1 MAGMSENIVSN
12 LAATS
17 LGTNT
22 PPRVSG
28 SVGKALVPS
37 PVESHAIDRV
47 ASWLAL
53 FAGIAL
59 AGLLIA
65 GRDDLARLADGGDAW
80 LLIALAVT
88 LALLV
93 AALAVRTIISPMIG
107 NQLRELAEVAE
118 AVAGGDL
125 TKRSAA
131 ATEGGQ
137 LGRLARAMVA
147 MTQELRDVAALLAS
161 TSAESSRLSTD
172 ITHGTEHMAQAASG
186 IAETAGTLSEQASAM
201 AGTIQHLTSDAARL
215 SSVALTVTAGAR
227 DGTARNARLRTM
239 ASQNHDRL
247 DDSARQLEELA
258 AGVRE
263 SAEATESLAHATEQ
277 IRQFVVLVQ
286 KIARQSKLLALNAAM
301 EAARAGEQGEGFA
314 VVANEVRRLAASAA
328 EAAEHTDA
336 LMKDVVSTMAT
347 ARSTG
352 AKTLVSVTE
361 VQRATELGRG
371 SFSQVESAVEE
382 AEGWMSA
389 IAESASAGSTLASEI
404 TRRLDSLT
412 AGTQSFASAMQDVA
426 AASEEQSASTQ
437 EIAAAAAHLTAAA
450 ERVQH
455 ATRSF
460 RS

>member
-22 PPRVSG
+22 RPSG
-28 SVGKALVPS
+28 ASAVVPTTAGTHVIDRLAGWLAVGSGFALV
-37 PVESHAIDRV
+37 VLLVAGRETLARMV
-47 ASWLAL
+47 AS
-53 FAGIAL
+53 
-59 AGLLIA
+59 
-65 GRDDLARLADGGDAW
+65 GGVW
-80 LLIALAVT
+80 LLIALAIA
-88 LALLV
+88 LALLS
-93 AALAVRTIISPMIG
+93 AAVIFRVVISPMVG

-118 AVAGGDL
+118 AVAAGDL
-125 TKRSAA
+125 TKPPDAA
-131 ATEGGQ
+131 REGGQ

-147 MTQELRDVAALLAS
+147 MTNALRDVSALLTS

-186 IAETAGTLSEQASAM
+186 IAETAGTLSQEASGM
-201 AGTIQHLTSDAARL
+201 AATIQHLTTDATRL
-215 SSVALTVTAGAR
+215 SAVAETVTTGAR
-227 DGTARNARLRTM
+227 EGAARNARLQSL
-239 ASQNHDRL
+239 ASENHVRL
-247 DDSARQLEELA
+247 DESARQLEELV
-258 AGVRE
+258 AGVRD
-263 SAEATESLAHATEQ
+263 SAAATESLAQATDQ

-328 EAAEHTDA
+328 EAAEHTND
-336 LMKDVVSTMAT
+336 LMKDVLSTMQT
-347 ARSTG
+347 ARATG
-352 AKTLVSVTE
+352 ARTLTSVAE
-361 VQRATELGRG
+361 VQRATELGRS
-371 SFSQVESAVEE
+371 SFSQVEAAVAE
-382 AEGWMSA
+382 AEGWMA
-389 IAESASAGSTLASEI
+389 TIAESASAGSALAAEI

-450 ERVQH
+450 DRVQH
-455 ATRSF
+455 ASRTF
-460 RS
+460 RA

>member
-1 MAGMSENIVSN
+1 MSENIVSN

-28 SVGKALVPS
+28 SVGRPLVPA
-37 PVESHAIDRV
+37 PLESHSIDRV

-53 FAGIAL
+53 VAGVAL
-59 AGLLIA
+59 VGLLIA
-65 GRDDLARLADGGDAW
+65 ERDALARMAEGGGLG
-80 LLIALAVT
+80 LLVALAVT
-88 LALLV
+88 LALLS
-93 AALAVRTIISPMIG
+93 AALVVRAIISPMIG

-125 TKRSAA
+125 TKHSAA

-147 MTQELRDVAALLAS
+147 MTQELRDVAALLAT

-172 ITHGTEHMAQAASG
+172 ITHGTEHMAEAASG
-186 IAETAGTLSEQASAM
+186 IAETAGTLSAEASAM
-201 AGTIQHLTSDAARL
+201 AVTIQHLTIDAARL
-215 SSVALTVTAGAR
+215 SSVAETVTAGAR
-227 DGTARNARLRTM
+227 DGTARNLRLHTL

-263 SAEATESLAHATEQ
+263 SAEATESLAKATEQ

-301 EAARAGEQGEGFA
+301 EAARAGEHGEGFA

-328 EAAEHTDA
+328 EAAEHTDD
-336 LMKDVVSTMAT
+336 LMKQVVSTMET

-352 AKTLVSVTE
+352 AKTLVAVSE

-371 SFSQVESAVEE
+371 SFSQVESAVGE
-382 AEGWMSA
+382 AEGWLSA
-389 IAESASAGSTLASEI
+389 IGESASAGSALASEI

-412 AGTQSFASAMQDVA
+412 AGTRSFASAMQDVA

-455 ATRSF
+455 ATRAF
-460 RS
+460 RA